1 MLAFPT
7 HTGTIRKVD
16 IMNYLKLNFCGVL
29 QHYSPTK
36 YVVAAPSSTY
46 YRTERVPT
54 KRSVIGLISASMGLN
69 RNSDKISDL
78 YESVVCLYSVKKS
91 GTVITDYQTVRPIG
105 GNAFITVSG
114 KKTADAIIK
123 TVEYLQDYKFDV
135 YVGADD
141 DTLRMIY
148 DAICNPVYHQYF
160 GKRSCVPAEP
170 IVTDFK
176 LIPEGELKDVYDC
189 A

>member
-1 MLAFPT
+1 M
-7 HTGTIRKVD
+7 GTIRKVD
-16 IMNYLKLNFCGVL
+16 TMNYLKLNFCGVL

-36 YVVAAPSSTY
+36 YVVTAPSSTY
-46 YRTERVPT
+46 YRTERMPT
-54 KRSVIGLISASMGLN
+54 KKAVIGLISASMGLS
-69 RNSDKISDL
+69 RNSGDIKNL
-78 YESVVCLYSVKKS
+78 FNSVHCLYSIRKI
-91 GTVITDYQTVRPIG
+91 GTVVTDFQTVRPIG
-105 GNAFITVSG
+105 NNKFITIDG
-114 KKTADAIIK
+114 KKTTDAIIK

-148 DAICNPVYHQYF
+148 DALCNPVYHQYF

-170 IVTDFK
+170 IVEEFK
-176 LIPEGELKDVYDC
+176 LISEEELTNVHDC